1 MAALFNLDTTPVQ
14 RNVPGSA
21 GIQGALRRGHRD
33 RPPGRPDLLCNGRLW
48 KYLHIAAG
56 VFLVDDA
63 ALRDTADALAIAE
76 QSGDDFALGSALLAR
91 GIILAN
97 RDAPESDVGYDLLA
111 KARDMALAHRF
122 SLDVVPFVDIHTA
135 MRKVQTTDV
144 DGAID
149 AARAA
154 IDNEFAP
161 ARLAAVSTDPGFVI
175 YEVPLL
181 RMRALLARAR
191 GDEAAYRDLVDRYR
205 TMANCLASKSIS
217 PGPRQ

>member
-1 MAALFNLDTTPVQ
+1 VAALFNLDTTPVQ

-135 MRKVQTTDV
+135 MRKVQTKTST
-144 DGAID
+144 
-149 AARAA
+149 
-154 IDNEFAP
+154 AP
-161 ARLAAVSTDPGFVI
+161 STRPGLPSTTSSPPPGWRPFRPI
-175 YEVPLL
+175 
-181 RMRALLARAR
+181 R
-191 GDEAAYRDLVDRYR
+191 GSSYTKCPYCGCGR
-205 TMANCLASKSIS
+205 C
-217 PGPRQ
+217 